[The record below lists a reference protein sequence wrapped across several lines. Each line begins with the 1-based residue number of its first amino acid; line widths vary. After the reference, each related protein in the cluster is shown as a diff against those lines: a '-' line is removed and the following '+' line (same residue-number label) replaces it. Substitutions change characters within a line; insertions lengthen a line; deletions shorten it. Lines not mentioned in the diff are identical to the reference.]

1 MYLPEAIFPALLR
14 LTHANRPFRTAQGAQ
29 DAIRE
34 RALRPAAYGPP
45 ARVRSDVSITV
56 DRDGAT
62 PVYTVSPAS
71 GDSSGHVIYAHGGGW
86 INTIRSQHWA
96 LIFQIAAEAQVTVTV
111 PIWRLLPYGDA
122 REANALMLRL
132 HAALRRSG
140 PFVHLAGDSAGGQI
154 ALSAALALRD
164 AGIAGIRTVLIAPA
178 LDLTISNPRI
188 PDVLPSDPWL
198 GVDGCRVLAE
208 KWAGDLPLT
217 DPVVSPLFGD
227 LHDLGPL
234 LIASGT
240 RDILN
245 PDAHLLVDKA
255 RAAGVEVTVLE
266 RAGAVHDFPL
276 LPTRVGAAARSRIV
290 AALRG

>member
-1 MYLPEAIFPALLR
+1 MYLPEAIFPTLLR
-14 LTHANRPFRTAQGAQ
+14 LIRANRPFRTAQGAH

-62 PVYTVSPAS
+62 PVYTVSPTS
-71 GDSSGHVIYAHGGGW
+71 GGSSGHVIYAHGGGW

-96 LIFQIAAEAQVTVTV
+96 LIFQIAAEAQITVTV

-122 REANALMLRL
+122 QEANALMLRL

-140 PFVHLAGDSAGGQI
+140 SFVHLAGDSAGGQI

-164 AGIAGIRTVLIAPA
+164 AGIAGVRTVLIAPA

-198 GVDGCRVLAE
+198 GVDGCRILAE
-208 KWAGDLPLT
+208 KWAGALPLT
-217 DPVVSPLFGD
+217 DPIVSPLFGD

-255 RAAGVEVTVLE
+255 RAAGVDVTVLE

-276 LPTRVGAAARSRIV
+276 LPTRAGAAARSRIV